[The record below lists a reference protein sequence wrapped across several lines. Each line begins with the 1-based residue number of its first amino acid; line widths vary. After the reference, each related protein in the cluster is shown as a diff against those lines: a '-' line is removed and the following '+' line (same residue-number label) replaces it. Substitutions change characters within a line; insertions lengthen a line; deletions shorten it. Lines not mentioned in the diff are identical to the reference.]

1 MSDDVLAART
11 PAEVAGFYRRLAAA
25 VERDKGTVKV
35 SLAAM
40 LMNHW
45 LDNRD
50 RNAIFEFD
58 PPDHL
63 VSSND
68 VVQALLYHRDVYLT
82 KQRARLDGSSS
93 RWVGILPRL
102 QGSGGFRK
110 WDGRGVLKLDYQS
123 LVELPMYYQLT
134 GSHAERDLLYSLH
147 GFQLKSMVEVT
158 VGDDAREGRK
168 RVSFVN
174 FQAQVLD
181 TYNWDYTEHLKTP
194 NPDYGSHDK
203 GAIEPGSKV
212 VRVYHSNAKRVEDA
226 GLAAPYALRSRPWKV
241 TDLKITGPAQ
251 VDPERRL

>member
-1 MSDDVLAART
+1 MSDDVLASRT

-25 VERDKGTVKV
+25 VDRDKGTVKV

-50 RNAIFEFD
+50 RNAVFEFD

-63 VSSND
+63 LASSD
-68 VVQALLYHRDVYLT
+68 VAQALLYHRDVYLT
-82 KQRARLDGSSS
+82 NQRARLDGSNS

-102 QGSGGFRK
+102 QGSGGFRQ
-110 WDGRGVLKLDYQS
+110 WDGRGVLKLEYQS

-134 GSHAERDLLYSLH
+134 GTNEDRDLLYSLH
-147 GFQLKSMVEVT
+147 GFQLKSMVEVK
-158 VGDDAREGRK
+158 VDDSVREGRK
-168 RVSFVN
+168 RVSFVS
-174 FQAQVLD
+174 FVAQVLD
-181 TYNWDYTEHLKTP
+181 TYDWDYTEHLKTP
-194 NPDYGSHDK
+194 NPDYGSRDK

-241 TDLKITGPAQ
+241 TDLKITAGAEIDIQ
-251 VDPERRL
+251 RRL